1 MTAEII
7 QVDPDTSSDDA
18 LQIAARLLNDGGIVV
33 LPTETVY
40 GVVARADRR
49 GAVQR
54 LREIKSR
61 SRDQAFTVHIAAKQD
76 LHTFVPHV
84 PAVAGRLAA
93 KGWPGPLSL
102 ILDVPDP
109 SEAPIA
115 GQVDDEAVAAMYY
128 DGTIGLRCPDSRVF
142 RAVVRGVD
150 GPVIAASA
158 NRAGEPPPRTADGAA
173 RALGKTVDL
182 VIDAGEA
189 RYAQA
194 STIVRVAG
202 KTYEIVRRGVYENR
216 VIDNMATLRI
226 LFVCTGNTCR
236 SPMAEG
242 ISRVVLAKKLGCAA
256 SELSAH
262 GVAVESAGTFGGGG
276 GGAARHAIEVVRKYG
291 ADISNH
297 RVRSLSR
304 EMVERADAIF
314 AMTRSHRDAVLGVAP
329 AAESRVS
336 LLLGDEDLADPFGG
350 TENEYARCAD
360 AIAKGVEA
368 RLSEV
373 EL

>member
-1 MTAEII
+1 
-7 QVDPDTSSDDA
+7 
-18 LQIAARLLNDGGIVV
+18 
-33 LPTETVY
+33 
-40 GVVARADRR
+40 
-49 GAVQR
+49 
-54 LREIKSR
+54 
-61 SRDQAFTVHIAAKQD
+61 
-76 LHTFVPHV
+76 
-84 PAVAGRLAA
+84 
-93 KGWPGPLSL
+93 
-102 ILDVPDP
+102 
-109 SEAPIA
+109 
-115 GQVDDEAVAAMYY
+115 
-128 DGTIGLRCPDSRVF
+128 
-142 RAVVRGVD
+142 
-150 GPVIAASA
+150 
-158 NRAGEPPPRTADGAA
+158 
-173 RALGKTVDL
+173 
-182 VIDAGEA
+182 
-189 RYAQA
+189 
-194 STIVRVAG
+194 
-202 KTYEIVRRGVYENR
+202 
-216 VIDNMATLRI
+216 MATLRI

-276 GGAARHAIEVVRKYG
+276 GGAAEHAIEVVRKYG